1 MDWKGQLQDLWNR
14 LTWTGTA
21 PFTLPGVLFEIQP
34 DFVLGAR
41 LGGSRSNGT
50 EHAQFGR
57 LALQPLEPGALA
69 PALSGPSVLEERK
82 LAAVLEQVAQMIGNG
97 QSDSGILV
105 PDGVVR
111 VAILPFEALPDS
123 RREAVTLMGWRM
135 RDGLPFP
142 PEQARISFE
151 SAELEDGQREVVTL
165 AARASVL
172 AEYEALLD
180 TINRSSTLI
189 LPATI
194 ALLPLLPQDAKGGQL
209 LVHVYSSAATLAVI
223 EGQRL
228 RLWRAR
234 EFEGLAPDE
243 FLAQLAAEA
252 GRVLASAEDRLKLR
266 LDRIWLCARP
276 PATTEWVAPL
286 AQALNREVDLLTPA
300 PELASLL
307 TGQEHSLFSRYGAPL
322 AGLVANA

>member
-1 MDWKGQLQDLWNR
+1 MDWKDQLRDLWTR
-14 LTWTGTA
+14 VTWTGTA
-21 PFTLPGVLFEIQP
+21 PFTLPSILFEIQP

-41 LGGSRSNGT
+41 LAGRSNGSGQ
-50 EHAQFGR
+50 AQFGR
-57 LALQPLEPGALA
+57 LALRSLDPAALA
-69 PALSGPSVLEERK
+69 PALSGPSVREVGK
-82 LAAVLEQVAQMIGNG
+82 LAAALEQVAQVIGNG
-97 QSDSGILV
+97 RAESGILV

-111 VAILPFEALPDS
+111 VAILPFEALPDN

-142 PEQARISFE
+142 PEEARISFE
-151 SAELEDGQREVVTL
+151 SGKPENGQREVVTL
-165 AARASVL
+165 AARTSVL
-172 AEYEALLD
+172 AEYEALLEN
-180 TINRSSTLI
+180 INRSSVLL

-194 ALLPLLPQDAKGGQL
+194 ALLPLLPEDGEGGQL
-209 LVHVYSSAATLAVI
+209 LVHVCSSAATLALI

-228 RLWRAR
+228 RFWRTR

-243 FLAQLAAEA
+243 LLAQLTAEA

-276 PATTEWVAPL
+276 PATEEWRAPL
-286 AQALNREVDLLTPA
+286 AQALNREVNLLTPA

-307 TGQEHSLFSRYGAPL
+307 AGEERSLFSRYGATL
-322 AGLVANA
+322 AGLLANV

>member
-1 MDWKGQLQDLWNR
+1 MDWKGQLQDLWTR

-21 PFTLPGVLFEIQP
+21 PFTLPSILFEIQP
-34 DFVLGAR
+34 DFVLGVHLA
-41 LGGSRSNGT
+41 SRSNG
-50 EHAQFGR
+50 AGQGQFGR
-57 LALQPLEPGALA
+57 LALRPLEPGALA
-69 PALSGPSVLEERK
+69 PALSGPSVLEEQK
-82 LAAVLEQVAQMIGNG
+82 LAAALEQVAQVIGNG
-97 QSDSGILV
+97 RAQTGILV

-111 VAILPFEALPDS
+111 VAILPLEALSDS

-142 PEQARISFE
+142 PEEARISFQ
-151 SAELEDGQREVVTL
+151 SAELEDGQMEVVTL

-172 AEYEALLD
+172 AEYEALLE
-180 TINRSSTLI
+180 TINRSSALV

-194 ALLPLLPQDAKGGQL
+194 ALLPLLPEDGAGGQL
-209 LVHVYSSAATLAVI
+209 LVHVCSSAATLALI

-228 RLWRAR
+228 RFWRTR

-243 FLAQLAAEA
+243 LLVQLTAEA
-252 GRVLASAEDRLKLR
+252 GRVLASSEDRLKLR

-276 PATTEWVAPL
+276 PATEEWVAPL

-307 TGQEHSLFSRYGAPL
+307 AGEERSLFSRYGATL